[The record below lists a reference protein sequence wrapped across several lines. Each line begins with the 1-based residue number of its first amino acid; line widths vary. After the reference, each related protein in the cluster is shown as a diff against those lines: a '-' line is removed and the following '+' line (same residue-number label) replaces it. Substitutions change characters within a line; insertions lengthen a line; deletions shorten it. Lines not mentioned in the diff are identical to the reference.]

1 VANSWAEESSATRAS
16 AVKEPTLQ
24 NLIHWVINSPLGATG
39 ALLIGFVVGG
49 YLVKKLI
56 DHWLGYLLLLLL
68 LGFVLKNFAFFQSS
82 KTNPVPGKPGA
93 PLGVALLDDPAR
105 YRDCL
110 WGYIRDQPNNALLQ
124 NAARVCEAAR
134 ADRYW
139 ACKREIANDYTIVS
153 KDDHCLADAGKI
165 WTTCAESALNNYPVD
180 TWDAT
185 PVTLC
190 QSGRTIDLM
199 RNFAAQ
205 QSRHP

>member
-1 VANSWAEESSATRAS
+1 M
-16 AVKEPTLQ
+16 LQ
-24 NLIHWVINSPLGATG
+24 NLIHWVVNSPLGVTG
-39 ALLIGFVVGG
+39 GLIGVVIIGI
-49 YLVKKLI
+49 LFKKLI
-56 DHWLGYLLLLLL
+56 DSWLGYFLLLLI
-68 LGFVLKNFAFFQSS
+68 LGLVLKNFASFQSA
-82 KTNPVPGKPGA
+82 KMNPLQGTPPGKV
-93 PLGVALLDDPAR
+93 LGVALLDDPAR

-139 ACKREIANDYTIVS
+139 ACNREIANDYTIVS

-165 WTTCAESALNNYPVD
+165 WTTCAEGALNNYPVD

-185 PVTLC
+185 PVALC

-199 RNFAAQ
+199 KNFAAS
-205 QSRHP
+205 QSGRHP